1 MHVPLRLIM
10 AATPDE
16 GEPSV
21 ERLSAL
27 ADLAYWA
34 GELSLADHAI
44 RQIYAHYDR
53 RERGA

>member
-1 MHVPLRLIM
+1 M

-34 GELSLADHAI
+34 GEPSLADHAI